1 MVYETGRLVGARER
15 KRKETGKKVGGRRS
29 HAELWPEIV
38 AEAREPSGVEG
49 KAGRLSYREIS
60 VRLKEAGYY
69 NVHGRPFSL
78 QSVRAMI
85 EGLQPRQERC
95 MIEHGQGEC
104 LPYPQGDD
112 PAGRVRKAT
121 HGSPMLCAGGV
132 AGKADIGTDTMH
144 GARERHRVRLER
156 RALRP
161 AVIGIKAMD

>member
-1 MVYETGRLVGARER
+1 MVYETARLVGARER

-104 LPYPQGDD
+104 LPYP
-112 PAGRVRKAT
+112 RVTIRPVVSAKRHMDRRCFAQV
-121 HGSPMLCAGGV
+121 GWR
-132 AGKADIGTDTMH
+132 GKQTSEQIPCM
-144 GARERHRVRLER
+144 VR
-156 RALRP
+156 AS
-161 AVIGIKAMD
+161 AIA